1 MIARPVGS
9 NMGLRRTV
17 VGLWLPIV
25 LGLLVQG
32 CAAQP
37 GSESLSARSSAQG
50 LAAPTTLSD
59 ATSART
65 PLSVASPTLGPPSAA
80 QLSHARALANK
91 AAAANGD
98 PGSVSGVAV
107 LAMRDAAMSY
117 VFSGPITGPNVPVM
131 VVLVHG
137 RFNGEGFDV
146 PPGQTAQRGD
156 ELVAI
161 VDLQTG
167 MANDVAQRNVA
178 GGSQELDLTTL
189 GIVAPLPS

>member
-1 MIARPVGS
+1 
-9 NMGLRRTV
+9 
-17 VGLWLPIV
+17 
-25 LGLLVQG
+25 
-32 CAAQP
+32 
-37 GSESLSARSSAQG
+37 
-50 LAAPTTLSD
+50 
-59 ATSART
+59 
-65 PLSVASPTLGPPSAA
+65 
-80 QLSHARALANK
+80 
-91 AAAANGD
+91 
-98 PGSVSGVAV
+98 
-107 LAMRDAAMSY
+107 MSY

-131 VVLVHG
+131 VVLVRG

-156 ELVAI
+156 ELVVI